1 MKVANNHSR
10 REKERQTA
18 REEKIFWIR
27 GRTKYGGLQQR
38 RENRKEMKFDLKDLR
53 HMYLE
58 WAAWPWCSSTSNSS
72 IMVRL
77 VAVGGSGNLNKD
89 VNPLVLPLPKSSF
102 LSDGDG

>member
-18 REEKIFWIR
+18 RGGGIFWIR
-27 GRTKYGGLQQR
+27 GRTKLDYSKDAK
-38 RENRKEMKFDLKDLR
+38 NRKEMEFDLKDLR

>member
-1 MKVANNHSR
+1 MVDYSKDA
-10 REKERQTA
+10 K
-18 REEKIFWIR
+18 
-27 GRTKYGGLQQR
+27 
-38 RENRKEMKFDLKDLR
+38 NRKEMEFDLKDLR

>member
-1 MKVANNHSR
+1 MANNHSR

-18 REEKIFWIR
+18 REKKIFWIR
-27 GRTKYGGLQQR
+27 GRTKYGGL